1 MKYFNI
7 PMMFLPMAMLA
18 IGLSA
23 CQSETPDKAPA
34 LIASGAEISLSPIEG
49 RPAAA
54 YFTLIAQGRDAVLV
68 GVDIAGAE
76 RTMLH
81 QTITENGISKMEAS
95 PSFSVKSGEKLVF
108 ERGGKHVMVFG
119 LKDVAP
125 EQNVAMTLRFENGE
139 TLAVEAIAKALS
151 APAKAQ

>member
-7 PMMFLPMAMLA
+7 PMLFLPAATLA
-18 IGLSA
+18 IGLTA
-23 CQSETPDKAPA
+23 CQSETADTAPA
-34 LIASGAEISLSPIEG
+34 LIATDAQISLSPIDG

-54 YFTLIAQGRDAVLV
+54 YFTLTAQGRDAVLT

-81 QTITENGISKMEAS
+81 QTITENGISKMQSS
-95 PSFSVKSGEKLVF
+95 PSFAVKSGEELVF

-119 LKDVAP
+119 LKDVTP
-125 EQNVAMTLRFENGE
+125 EQEVAMTLRFEDGE
-139 TLAVEAIAKALS
+139 TLVVEAIAKALT